1 MSFILRDPFFD
12 GLDDLMTW
20 PMRRANP
27 HASVLE
33 DDSSRESALAKRM
46 RRDMITPFSGFGRMD
61 MKETDKD
68 YRLCVDIPGMD
79 KSDIHISTQNNVLV
93 IEGERKEQREE
104 KDEKNHCHFSERHFG
119 SFRREVSVPSNA
131 NTDAINAVY
140 DKGVLNLT
148 IPKVETEVSKKTIPV
163 Q

>member
-12 GLDDLMTW
+12 GLEDLMTW

-33 DDSSRESALAKRM
+33 DDPSRESALAKRM

-93 IEGERKEQREE
+93 I
-104 KDEKNHCHFSERHFG
+104 
-119 SFRREVSVPSNA
+119 
-131 NTDAINAVY
+131 
-140 DKGVLNLT
+140 
-148 IPKVETEVSKKTIPV
+148 
-163 Q
+163 